1 MHVTAH
7 IHKRSSFLPV
17 RFGSCAVKFSRRH
30 CILQIASLVVA
41 CAPQAGVFAETGAVS
56 ERDLTARWLSYRD
69 DATSVD
75 EARHPKYVKGRVC
88 ANCRHYKGL
97 ASDQSG
103 PCTIFLGERVM
114 AKGWC
119 SAYEK
124 MEG

>member
-1 MHVTAH
+1 MPSV
-7 IHKRSSFLPV
+7 SGFVVV
-17 RFGSCAVKFSRRH
+17 RFSRRH

-41 CAPQAGVFAETGAVS
+41 CAPQAGAFAETGSVS
-56 ERDLTARWLSYRD
+56 ERDLTARWLNYRD

-75 EARHPKYVKGRVC
+75 EVEHPKYIKGQVC

-97 ASDQSG
+97 TSDQSG

-119 SAYEK
+119 SVYEK